1 MKNIIDINDYSD
13 RAVEFK
19 IGDKIIRCPELS
31 HKEMKKINEYELN
44 KETTVDDESKII
56 LFLLNRNTSG
66 VKFTQKDIDNLPAG
80 AISRIYIECVTLSR
94 KALTEKN

>member
-31 HKEMKKINEYELN
+31 YKDMRKVNEYEKN
-44 KETTVDDESKII
+44 KDSTPEDEIEI
-56 LFLLNRNTSG
+56 VLFLLNRNTSG
-66 VKFTQKDIDNLPAG
+66 KKFTLNDIDQLPAG
-80 AISRIYIECVTLSR
+80 AITRIYRECVMLSQ